1 MRSPILSILIA
12 TINRRKVFVAQFIL
26 IFILCGCLGCDFIY
40 RLINKEG
47 AEEKK
52 LVGEI
57 VLHERNIVVEEIQTL
72 LKLYGYNAGKVDGV
86 LGFRTREAVA
96 QFQKDNSLKESRF
109 VDQQTWERLNIF
121 KKNKLVVNDDLNV
134 KLIQKILKKAGF
146 NPGKADGKFGEN
158 TKKAVKQFQNSHG
171 LNPDGKIGYKTLLK
185 FSEYLLVD

>member
-146 NPGKADGKFGEN
+146 NPGKVDGKFGEN

-185 FSEYLLVD
+185 LSEYLPVD

>member
-1 MRSPILSILIA
+1 M
-12 TINRRKVFVAQFIL
+12 
-26 IFILCGCLGCDFIY
+26 CGCLGCDFIY

-57 VLHERNIVVEEIQTL
+57 VPSERNIVIEEIQTL
-72 LKLYGYNAGKVDGV
+72 LRLYGYNAGNVDGV
-86 LGFRTREAVA
+86 LGFRTREAVV
-96 QFQKDNSLKESRF
+96 QFQKDNGLKESRF

-134 KLIQKILKKAGF
+134 KLIQKILKKVGF

-158 TKKAVKQFQNSHG
+158 TKKTVKQFQQAHG
-171 LNPDGKIGYKTLLK
+171 LNPDGKIGFKTLLK
-185 FSEYLLVD
+185 LADYLPIQ